1 MGELMSRRGAGRGL
15 DGDKAKVTEEGVRK
29 CCRGGEAVP
38 TKNHQSSLV
47 PQTE

>member
-1 MGELMSRRGAGRGL
+1 MGELMSRRGAGQGL

-38 TKNHQSSLV
+38 TKKNQSSPV